1 LVTRLF
7 LVQKSLGSRPSETT
21 KIKVMKQQLPDAKK
35 HQQISF
41 LKSAIRIVGYAFIPY
56 SLETA
61 TILLIFSEFVG
72 IIEELV

>member
-1 LVTRLF
+1 
-7 LVQKSLGSRPSETT
+7 
-21 KIKVMKQQLPDAKK
+21 MKQQLPDAKK

-61 TILLIFSEFVG
+61 TIILILSEIVG
-72 IIEELV
+72 IVEELV